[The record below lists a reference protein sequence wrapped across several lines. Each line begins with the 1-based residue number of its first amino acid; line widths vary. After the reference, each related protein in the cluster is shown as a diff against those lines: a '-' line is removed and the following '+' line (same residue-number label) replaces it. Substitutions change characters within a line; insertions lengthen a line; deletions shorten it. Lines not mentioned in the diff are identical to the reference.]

1 LFEPVNKPEWEK
13 NMQKIFI
20 TLIAIISIVPC
31 AHFASAELEKWEIDK
46 AHSNIYFDVRHTY
59 ATVRGLFE
67 DYSGSVQFDADNMEM
82 GKISLEIRTKS
93 VNTGIPNRDN
103 HLRADE
109 FFGVKEYPTMT
120 FESSGVKQ
128 QEGNQYM
135 VEGNLTIKGQT
146 EKVAVP
152 FTYFGSRENPLKKG
166 QQLAG
171 FEARFSINR
180 LDYGV
185 GPGKYAE
192 MGTIA
197 NRVDILVTLEVVK

>member
-1 LFEPVNKPEWEK
+1 
-13 NMQKIFI
+13 MQKILI
-20 TLIAIISIVPC
+20 TLTAILSIVLC

-46 AHSNIYFDVRHTY
+46 AHSSIYFDVRHTY

-82 GKISLEIRTKS
+82 GKISLEVRTKS
-93 VNTGIPNRDN
+93 INTGIPNRDN

-120 FESSGVKQ
+120 FESTGVKKK
-128 QEGNQYM
+128 EGNQYI
-135 VEGNLTIKGQT
+135 VEGDLTIKGKT

-166 QQLAG
+166 QLVAG
-171 FEARFSINR
+171 FEAPFSIHR
-180 LDYGV
+180 LDYRV
-185 GPGKYAE
+185 GPGKYVE
-192 MGTIA
+192 MGTIG
-197 NRVDILVTLEVVK
+197 NQVNILVTLEVVRPK

>member
-1 LFEPVNKPEWEK
+1 
-13 NMQKIFI
+13 MQKILI
-20 TLIAIISIVPC
+20 TLIAILSIVLC

-46 AHSNIYFDVRHTY
+46 AHSSIYFDVRHTY

-82 GKISLEIRTKS
+82 GKISLEVRTKS

-120 FESSGVKQ
+120 FESTGVKQ
-128 QEGNQYM
+128 QEGNRYM
-135 VEGNLTIKGQT
+135 VEGNLTIKGKT
-146 EKVAVP
+146 EKLAVP

-166 QQLAG
+166 QLVAG
-171 FEARFSINR
+171 FEAPFSIKR

-185 GPGKYAE
+185 GPGKYVE
-192 MGTIA
+192 MGTIG
-197 NRVDILVTLEVVK
+197 NQVNILVTLEVVRPK